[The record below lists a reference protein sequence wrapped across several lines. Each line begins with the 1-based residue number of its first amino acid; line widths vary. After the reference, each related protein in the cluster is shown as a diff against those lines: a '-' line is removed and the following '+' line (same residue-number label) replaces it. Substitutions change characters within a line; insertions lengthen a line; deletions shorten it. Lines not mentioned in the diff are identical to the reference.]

1 MEWQQEECWDEEYPS
16 SVEPSLNLREII
28 SEGVTAM
35 EHQEGITT
43 ERATESAA
51 TSQPLATARTLS
63 SDENEL
69 EDNVDP
75 DEDSQCGRINYGNDE
90 PQTVCELS
98 DEDSFAGV

>member
-1 MEWQQEECWDEEYPS
+1 MERQQEECWDEEYPS
-16 SVEPSLNLREII
+16 SVEPTLNLRGII

-35 EHQEGITT
+35 EHQEGLIP
-43 ERATESAA
+43 ESAA
-51 TSQPLATARTLS
+51 TNQPLATARTLS

-75 DEDSQCGRINYGNDE
+75 EQETTDEDSQCGRINNDE
-90 PQTVCELS
+90 PQMVYELS